1 MKKFAFVC
9 FIFFFLS
16 SAAFSQGNFSTNDPL
31 PEFAIVVASSGIN
44 LRKTPD
50 GKSPKI
56 ISLPSGTRVNILR
69 KHDKNETIEG
79 ITGKWLYVQRN
90 NDEGWAFG
98 GFLAPISSELPKNK
112 NNAAETIKIGSYQ
125 VPNNL
130 KNYKNKLYVGHK
142 GLDVIDFEASTV
154 QTLVSI
160 DSIQKLFNEKFD
172 LKRKEW
178 ENQPEKFVNT
188 SQNLCIKDSD
198 GTEYPISEEASKS
211 MNEEDN
217 KRWAR
222 DYKPGET
229 IDSIA
234 YNESENRII
243 FTHGNAI
250 MAVSGNGGTPQLLAF
265 IPEECI
271 SLTDMTLSPDGKKV
285 ACRMR
290 LNSEI
295 MPRVGLEVWILDLIT
310 LQIERRPKLP
320 ENWTE
325 SGRLSVPT
333 NLIATESVKTSSE
346 QSIQDVYRKNADNS
360 LTRITDFRSLIAKE
374 LSSQDFVGG
383 EIDNLFWIVPER
395 RFIAAISTSCG
406 DFYHGPVYSFD
417 LLGKSKPKK
426 FFDIAGFVNFP
437 EISNLSKD
445 YKWWAYIDCWCE
457 REDGPSGLNSGN
469 FSGTLFLTDMNSIN
483 TLVREKV
490 SAVAWQRP
498 FFEKVN

>member
-1 MKKFAFVC
+1 MKKFALVC
-9 FIFFFLS
+9 FIFFVLS
-16 SAAFSQGNFSTNDPL
+16 SAAFSQGNFTTDDPL

-44 LRKTPD
+44 LRKAPN
-50 GKSPKI
+50 GKSQKI
-56 ISLPSGTRVNILR
+56 ISLSAGTRVNLLR
-69 KHDKNETIEG
+69 KQDKNETIEG

-112 NNAAETIKIGSYQ
+112 NNSAETIQIGSYQ
-125 VPNNL
+125 VPKNL
-130 KNYKNKLYVGHK
+130 KNYKNKLYIGHK
-142 GLDVIDFEASTV
+142 SLDVIDFENSTV
-154 QTLVSI
+154 RTLVSI

-188 SQNLCIKDSD
+188 AQHLCIKDSD
-198 GTEYPISEEASKS
+198 GTEHPISEEASKS
-211 MNEEDN
+211 MNEENN
-217 KRWAR
+217 KSWAR

-234 YNESENRII
+234 YDESENRIL
-243 FTHGNAI
+243 FTHGNAL
-250 MAVSGNGGTPQLLAF
+250 MAVSGNGGPPQLLAF
-265 IPEECI
+265 IPEKCI
-271 SLTDMTLSPDGKKV
+271 SLPDLTMSPDGKKV

-295 MPRVGLEVWILDLIT
+295 MPHVGLKVWILDLTT
-310 LQIERRPKLP
+310 LQIERGPKMP
-320 ENWTE
+320 EDWGE

-333 NLIATESVKTSSE
+333 NLIATESVKTPSQ

-360 LTRITDFRSLIAKE
+360 LSRITDFRSLIAKE
-374 LSSQDFVGG
+374 LASQDFVGG
-383 EIDNLFWIVPER
+383 EIGNLFWIVPGK

-417 LLGKSKPKK
+417 LFGKSKPKK

-437 EISNLSKD
+437 EISTLSKD

-457 REDGPSGLNSGN
+457 KEDRPSGLNSGN
-469 FSGTLFLTDMNSIN
+469 FSGNLFLTDLNSIN
-483 TLVREKV
+483 VSVREKV

-498 FFEKVN
+498 FLEKMN